1 MALQLLLAATLRKY
15 ISDYD
20 PATGYTLQVDPGT
33 TVRQV
38 AQRLQIPEREIKLIM
53 IDGIGSKW
61 ESVLQGNERL
71 ALFPPVGGG

>member
-15 ISDYD
+15 IPDYD
-20 PATGYTLQVDPGT
+20 AATGYTLQVEPGM
-33 TVRQV
+33 TVRQIV
-38 AQRLQIPEREIKLIM
+38 QQLKIPEQEVKLIM

-61 ESVLQGNERL
+61 DAVLQGEERV

>member
-15 ISDYD
+15 VSDYD
-20 PATGYTLQVDPGT
+20 AATGYTLQVEPGL
-33 TVRQV
+33 TVRQIV
-38 AQRLQIPEREIKLIM
+38 QQLKIPEQEVKLIL

-61 ESVLQGNERL
+61 DAVLQGDERL